1 MTQPSPPNPA
11 TRLESSRAVFIASAA
26 SLLPFI
32 GIALAFPEATSA
44 GLGSARGWI
53 VSHLDW
59 AFMVAANIAVLVCLI
74 ISLSPFG
81 NIRLGGA
88 EAKPDFSTASW
99 IAMLFA
105 AGVGTGMVF
114 YGTAEPAIYF
124 TGRGGTPLNVA
135 AFSTDAQA
143 RAFSATLFHWGI
155 TPWSIYAIV
164 GVSLAFF
171 HYNKG
176 LPLTIRSAFYPFLGE
191 RTWGWPGHMIDF
203 IAVIAT
209 IFGLATTL
217 GMGATLVGSG
227 IDFLFGV
234 DNDLG
239 LQTTLIIGITALA
252 IASVV
257 RGLKRG
263 IRILSNINL
272 GLAAALLTFI
282 IFAGPTA
289 QIIGSI
295 WPNTMRYAADFIPLS
310 NWAGRADTQWFQGWT
325 ILYWAWWIAWSP
337 FVGMFM
343 ARISRGRSVRAFLG
357 VSILLP
363 TLIGIIWFSS
373 FGMAAI
379 DQIQNGIGALP
390 LGIKKDHLVLYQTLE
405 NLPWHQIT
413 SAFAICLLVIFFVT
427 SSDSGSLVVDT
438 ITAGG
443 RTDAPV
449 SHRIFWA
456 SVEGLVA
463 IALLVGGGTAA
474 LSTLQNG
481 VIIAGLPFTVV
492 LLVCCISL
500 LKAMRGT
507 LKG

>member
-1 MTQPSPPNPA
+1 MATPSATDPA
-11 TRLESSRAVFIASAA
+11 ARLENSRAVFIASAA

-32 GIALAFPEATSA
+32 GIALAFPDAASA
-44 GLGSARGWI
+44 GLGSARTWI
-53 VSHLDW
+53 VSNLDW
-59 AFMVAANIAVLVCLI
+59 VFMITANIAVLVCAI
-74 ISLSPFG
+74 IAFSPLG
-81 NIRLGGA
+81 RVTLGGP
-88 EAKPDFSTASW
+88 EAKPDFSTLSW
-99 IAMLFA
+99 IAMLFS

-124 TGRGGTPLNVA
+124 SGRGGTPLDVA
-135 AFSTDAQA
+135 ASTADGQA
-143 RAFSATLFHWGI
+143 RAFSATLFHWGV
-155 TPWSIYAIV
+155 TPWAIYAVV
-164 GVSLAFF
+164 GLSLAFF

-176 LPLTIRSAFYPFLGE
+176 LPLTIRSAFHPFLGE
-191 RTWGWPGHMIDF
+191 RTWGWPGHIIDF
-203 IAVIAT
+203 TAVIAT

-227 IDFLFGV
+227 IEFLFGL
-234 DNDLG
+234 DNDLS
-239 LQTTLIIGITALA
+239 LQVTLIIGITLLA

-263 IRILSNINL
+263 IRLLSNINL
-272 GLAAALLTFI
+272 GLAAALLIFI
-282 IFAGPTA
+282 ILAGPTA
-289 QIIGSI
+289 RTIGSY
-295 WPNTMRYAADFIPLS
+295 WPNTLQYAADFIPLS
-310 NWAGRADTQWFQGWT
+310 TWAGRSDTQWFHGWT

-337 FVGMFM
+337 FVGMFI

-363 TLIGIIWFSS
+363 SVIGIVWFSS

-390 LGIKKDHLVLYQTLE
+390 LGIQKDHLVLYQTLE
-405 NLPWHQIT
+405 NLPWPQIT
-413 SAFAICLLVIFFVT
+413 STFAICLLVIFFVT

-443 RTDAPV
+443 RTNAPV

-456 SVEGLVA
+456 SVEGCVA
-463 IALLVGGGTAA
+463 IALLAGGGSAA

-481 VIIAGLPFTVV
+481 VIIAGLPFTLV
-492 LLVCCISL
+492 LLICCISL
-500 LKAMRGT
+500 LLAMRSP
-507 LKG
+507 KPD